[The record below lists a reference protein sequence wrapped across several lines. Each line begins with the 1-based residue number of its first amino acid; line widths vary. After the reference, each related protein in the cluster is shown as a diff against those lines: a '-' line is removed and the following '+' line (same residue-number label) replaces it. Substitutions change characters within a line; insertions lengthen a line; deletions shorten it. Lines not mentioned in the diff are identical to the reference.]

1 MESEKMK
8 NMIILKDLQSNIVEE
23 AFVVLKNNV
32 KIHKKE
38 KIDKCNSVAEEEK
51 VKSKDYMVKE
61 AEFIIND
68 YIKNI
73 ENKEYEIKKGKKNMQ
88 TKYKRLK
95 TFTTILM
102 VVAIISFLVAIFK

>member
-38 KIDKCNSVAEEEK
+38 KIDK
-51 VKSKDYMVKE
+51 Y
-61 AEFIIND
+61 
-68 YIKNI
+68 
-73 ENKEYEIKKGKKNMQ
+73 
-88 TKYKRLK
+88 
-95 TFTTILM
+95 
-102 VVAIISFLVAIFK
+102 